1 MTRTPMPPRRGL
13 SRRAALSAL
22 AAGTAAAGTA
32 LVLPRAPVR
41 AQEERVI
48 DVGPE
53 HFYRTPSEAANVVQD
68 GYTVRIAP
76 GEYVD
81 CASWRAN
88 NLRIIAPE
96 GTAHVR
102 DRTCERKAIWI
113 ISGNDVVVENITF
126 SGAQVPDMNG
136 AGIRAEGRNLTVR
149 NSSFIDNQM
158 GILTDPAPDSTLI
171 IEGCTFE
178 RNGESHG
185 IYANPIARLRVAN
198 SVFRAHRIRHNI
210 KSRALVTEVVDNV
223 IEDGPNGSSS
233 YLIEAP
239 NGGTVTIT
247 GNTLHKGPNTDN
259 PGTAI
264 FLGAEGDLLP
274 SEGIFVA
281 DNVFEN
287 DGPTITVFVRNNTET
302 PAVLQRNR
310 LQGSVVPL
318 EGPGELIP

>member
-1 MTRTPMPPRRGL
+1 MRGSAKICRSRRGSPPSGGPPSRMPRGFSPPPRP
-13 SRRAALSAL
+13 
-22 AAGTAAAGTA
+22 
-32 LVLPRAPVR
+32 PRP
-41 AQEERVI
+41 
-48 DVGPE
+48 P
-53 HFYRTPSEAANVVQD
+53 P
-68 GYTVRIAP
+68 P
-76 GEYVD
+76 
-81 CASWRAN
+81 
-88 NLRIIAPE
+88 P
-96 GTAHVR
+96 
-102 DRTCERKAIWI
+102 
-113 ISGNDVVVENITF
+113 
-126 SGAQVPDMNG
+126 
-136 AGIRAEGRNLTVR
+136 
-149 NSSFIDNQM
+149 
-158 GILTDPAPDSTLI
+158 
-171 IEGCTFE
+171 
-178 RNGESHG
+178 
-185 IYANPIARLRVAN
+185 
-198 SVFRAHRIRHNI
+198 IRHNI